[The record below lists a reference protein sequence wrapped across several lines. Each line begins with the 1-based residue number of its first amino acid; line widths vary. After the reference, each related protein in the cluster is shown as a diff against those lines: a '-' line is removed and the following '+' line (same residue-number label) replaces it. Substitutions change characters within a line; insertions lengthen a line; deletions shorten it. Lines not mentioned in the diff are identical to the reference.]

1 MALIMAI
8 PNKDKYRD
16 TSRKNAHVCNMNI
29 LILITVFR
37 SYDQLQFLR
46 KKSRVNTRLK
56 FSKSK
61 ARSKSKGKKMLIPT
75 ERSCH

>member
-1 MALIMAI
+1 MNTNGPDNGHSKDGQGI
-8 PNKDKYRD
+8 KDKYRD

-46 KKSRVNTRLK
+46 KKSRVNTRNIHVK
-56 FSKSK
+56 YQSFSLTVEK
-61 ARSKSKGKKMLIPT
+61 L
-75 ERSCH
+75 